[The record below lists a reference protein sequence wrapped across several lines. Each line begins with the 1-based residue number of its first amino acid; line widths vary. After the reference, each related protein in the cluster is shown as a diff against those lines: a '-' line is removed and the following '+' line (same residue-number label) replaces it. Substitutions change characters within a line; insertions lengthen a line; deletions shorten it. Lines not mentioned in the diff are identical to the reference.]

1 MKPIKLVPSPNIAT
15 NHRFSDA
22 DNLTLVSKP
31 IIERLI
37 NQYNWGNTILT
48 SLPGFTP
55 EECDK
60 ITQVAGSFNNICN
73 GIALCNGYGVK
84 VGVNVVI
91 KRSMIDQLPELIG
104 FVKQNKIDMLSI
116 TRTVPPSYDQDNAD
130 YNFNSSDLKQIV
142 DFMRRFHLETG
153 IRVTSLCAIPLC
165 LITDAAVDFLSTK
178 CTAGIISCTI
188 NWTIVNKVDSQ

>member
-1 MKPIKLVPSPNIAT
+1 M
-15 NHRFSDA
+15 
-22 DNLTLVSKP
+22 
-31 IIERLI
+31 
-37 NQYNWGNTILT
+37 
-48 SLPGFTP
+48 
-55 EECDK
+55 
-60 ITQVAGSFNNICN
+60 CN
-73 GIALCNGYGVK
+73 DYGVK

-91 KRSMIDQLPELIG
+91 KRSMIDRLPELIG